1 MNKTSPDTSLT
12 AEAFIATVENKV
24 RKADALTLLG
34 FMTRISGFEPVMW
47 GKSLI
52 GFGQYHYKYESGR
65 EGDAMRIGFSPRKAN
80 LVIYIMPGYQG
91 FDENLSR
98 LGKYKLGK
106 SCLYIN
112 KLADID
118 LFVLEEI
125 CRESLD
131 IMAHKYPV

>member
-1 MNKTSPDTSLT
+1 MNKTSPDKSLT
-12 AEAFIATVENKV
+12 VEAFIATVENKV

-118 LFVLEEI
+118 LFVFEEI